1 MSEQHKNKYLIES
14 MILNFFNDDNVW
26 QGPPLRRMVID
37 NEVVDIDEYAAEF
50 GFTLPDSE

>member
-14 MILNFFNDDNVW
+14 MILNFFDENNVW
-26 QGPPLRRMVID
+26 QGPTLRKLMID

-50 GFTLPDSE
+50 GFTLPDS

>member
-14 MILNFFNDDNVW
+14 MITNLFDDNNVW
-26 QGPPLRRMVID
+26 QGPPLRKLMID
-37 NEVVDIDEYAAEF
+37 NEVVDIDEYASEF